1 MYKKLYFI
9 PLIALIVSTL
19 LTFHFSLAQASS
31 PSPSP
36 TPSPSDTTSTIN
48 ENLKKRLQESLQD
61 GDAPQSPQNTKG
73 YIGKIKDII
82 KDTIIMQDKDG
93 NKDIKFNANTTI
105 IRSPGNATIKPQDMR
120 IDDYLIAIGTPVD
133 SEVLDAK
140 RLIVSIDP
148 IQNTTKTTGFGTISK
163 LSKTSLTLLVDG
175 SDKSVTINTKTLYKS
190 PVATIDF
197 TDLSAGD
204 TVIYTAAKD
213 DDDVLTASVIM
224 RVKTA
229 ALSE

>member
-1 MYKKLYFI
+1 MQKKLYLI
-9 PLIALIVSTL
+9 PFIALI
-19 LTFHFSLAQASS
+19 LTAYPAYAAS

-36 TPSPSDTTSTIN
+36 SPSDNSSTVN
-48 ENLKKRLQESLQD
+48 ENLKKRLQESLSTT
-61 GDAPQSPQNTKG
+61 GEETISTQNTLG

-82 KDTIIMQDKDG
+82 KDTVIMEDKDG
-93 NKDIKFNANTTI
+93 KKDIKLTSNTTI
-105 IRSPGNATIKPQDMR
+105 VRSPGSTTIKPQDMR
-120 IDDYLIAIGTPVD
+120 IDDYIIAIGTPID
-133 SEVLDAK
+133 SEVLEAK

-148 IQNTTKTTGFGTISK
+148 IQTTTKTTGFGTISK

-175 SDKSVTINTKTLYKS
+175 SDKIITINVKTIYKS

-197 TDLSAGD
+197 TDLSLGD

-213 DDDVLTASVIM
+213 DNDVLTASVIM

-229 ALSE
+229 ALGQ

>member
-9 PLIALIVSTL
+9 PLIALI
-19 LTFHFSLAQASS
+19 LTTYPVYAASPSPSLS

-36 TPSPSDTTSTIN
+36 SDNATTIN
-48 ENLKKRLQESLQD
+48 ENLKKRLQESLVAED
-61 GDAPQSPQNTKG
+61 DKSISPANTKG

-82 KDTIIMQDKDG
+82 KDTVIMQDKDG
-93 NKDIKFNANTTI
+93 NKDIKFNENTTI
-105 IRSPGNATIKPQDMR
+105 LRSPGNATIKPQDMR
-120 IDDYLIAIGTPVD
+120 IDDYIIAIGTPID
-133 SEVLDAK
+133 SEVLEGK
-140 RLIVSIDP
+140 RIIVSIDP
-148 IQNTTKTTGFGTISK
+148 IQTTSKTTGFGTISK

-175 SDKSVTINTKTLYKS
+175 SDKLVTINTKTLYKS
-190 PVATIDF
+190 PVAIIDF

-204 TVIYTAAKD
+204 TVIYTATKD

-229 ALSE
+229 SVSE

>member
-1 MYKKLYFI
+1 MQKKLYLI
-9 PLIALIVSTL
+9 PFIALI
-19 LTFHFSLAQASS
+19 LTAYPTYAAS

-36 TPSPSDTTSTIN
+36 SPSPSDNSSTIN
-48 ENLKKRLQESLQD
+48 ENLKKRLQESLVAD
-61 GDAPQSPQNTKG
+61 DEKSVTPSTTKG

-82 KDTIIMQDKDG
+82 KDTVIMQDKDG
-93 NKDIKFNANTTI
+93 NKDIKLSANTTI
-105 IRSPGNATIKPQDMR
+105 VRSPGNATIKPQDMR
-120 IDDYLIAIGTPVD
+120 IDDYIIAIGSPID
-133 SEVLDAK
+133 SEVLEAK

-148 IQNTTKTTGFGTISK
+148 IQTTSKTTGFGTISK

-175 SDKSVTINTKTLYKS
+175 SDKIVTITAKTLYKS

-197 TDLSAGD
+197 TDLSLGD
-204 TVIYTAAKD
+204 TVIYTATKD
-213 DDDVLTASVIM
+213 DDDILTASVIM